1 MKKTIG
7 LIAGS
12 LRRESF
18 SRKIANTLIT
28 MAPEGFEFKLVS
40 YADLPVFDQD
50 YDDDNNVPESYTAF
64 RNTIGELDGVIF
76 VTPEYNRSVPGGLK
90 NAIDVA
96 SRPYGHNKWDGK
108 PGAVFSNSPG
118 NLSGFGANHHLRQV
132 LTFLNIPLMQQP
144 EVYLSGV
151 HKLFDENGQL
161 TDDNV
166 KKFLQQAVDAYIVW
180 FQKNS

>member
-18 SRKIANTLIT
+18 SRKIATALIG

-40 YADLPVFDQD
+40 YADLPVFNSD
-50 YDDDNNVPESYTAF
+50 YDDDHAVPESYTAF

-96 SRPYGHNKWDGK
+96 SRPYGHNQWDGK

-118 NLSGFGANHHLRQV
+118 NISGFGANHHLRQV

-166 KKFLQQAVDAYIVW
+166 RGFLQQAVDAYIVW